1 MCPAAAATGHT
12 QLLTALGAAV
22 VVVEL
27 AVGPLIL
34 QTAELTVY
42 AVLQGIVLVVLLRA
56 LGNVAAERAVVAQHQ
71 QHQTQPCE
79 QAEAGE
85 QRDQQQHDG
94 RDAQK
99 LVQAIGTVAADHKLT
114 EFFSHNSCILCF
126 GIKAG
131 APAVILQFLG
141 YQSTMMKF

>member
-1 MCPAAAATGHT
+1 M
-12 QLLTALGAAV
+12 
-22 VVVEL
+22 
-27 AVGPLIL
+27 
-34 QTAELTVY
+34 
-42 AVLQGIVLVVLLRA
+42 
-56 LGNVAAERAVVAQHQ
+56 
-71 QHQTQPCE
+71 
-79 QAEAGE
+79 
-85 QRDQQQHDG
+85 
-94 RDAQK
+94 DAQK